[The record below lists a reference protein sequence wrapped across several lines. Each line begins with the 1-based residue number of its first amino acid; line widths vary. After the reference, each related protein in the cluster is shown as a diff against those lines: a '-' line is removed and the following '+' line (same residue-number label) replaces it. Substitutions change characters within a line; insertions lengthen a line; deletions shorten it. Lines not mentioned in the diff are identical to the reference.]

1 MFSHLCKVGIQR
13 AKLVCTV
20 SFTRKPAYEHI
31 TDPYRVD
38 STEPGR
44 GRRSSARQTWK
55 LLKYLDP
62 STPWKHFIP
71 HVHKQLPLISSKE
84 TKHCNIKKINPP
96 HPPPVIIANIISRP
110 FFYWV
115 CQLNEIISNCYLPL
129 NPRCSQRTIVFS
141 PTVRKFH
148 LYSSWTS
155 PCFSA
160 L

>member
-1 MFSHLCKVGIQR
+1 MFSHLCQVGIQR

-20 SFTRKPAYEHI
+20 SFTCKPAYEHI

-71 HVHKQLPLISSKE
+71 KVHKQLPLISSKE
-84 TKHCNIKKINPP
+84 TKHCNIKKMDL
-96 HPPPVIIANIISRP
+96 VIIANIISRP
-110 FFYWV
+110 FFYLV
-115 CQLNEIISNCYLPL
+115 CQLDEIISNFYLP
-129 NPRCSQRTIVFS
+129 PRCSQLTIVFS

-148 LYSSWTS
+148 LHSSWTS
-155 PCFSA
+155 ACFSA